1 MTLEGLQ
8 GKAVLVTGGS
18 RGIGKA
24 IAAGF
29 AAAGAQ
35 VMIASRREDA
45 LAAAA
50 DEIGGGVAWCA
61 ANVGRPDEA
70 ERVVDATLDRFGRLD
85 VLVNNAATNPYAG
98 PTIDIDLPRWEKTW
112 QVNLTGPLVLSQLA
126 WTKFMKEGPGGSSII
141 NIASVGAFHTS
152 PLIGAYDITKSAL
165 VHLTKQLAA
174 ELGPRVR
181 VNAICPGLVRTD
193 FARALWEGD
202 GEAYVARRNP
212 LRRIGEPDDI
222 AGTALYLASDL
233 AQWVTGE
240 AFLVD
245 GGQNVGFQGT

>member
-1 MTLEGLQ
+1 MMLEGLQ

-35 VMIASRREDA
+35 VMIVSRREDA
-45 LAAAA
+45 LVAAA

-61 ANVGRPDEA
+61 ANAGRPDEA
-70 ERVVDATLDRFGRLD
+70 ERAVDATLDRFGRLD

-126 WTKFMKEGPGGSSII
+126 WTKFMKEGPGGCSII

-240 AFLVD
+240 AILVD